1 MLKRADRERK
11 VAEWLEHLQAWK
23 DSGLSLARYA
33 REHEITAFAA
43 YHWRARLIKRGLWR
57 AEPSPTQ
64 SGVQTPDDSLRVPLR
79 FARVRVA
86 PETRSRELVVRV
98 QLANGRA
105 LAIEIGEADQLVE
118 VLSAL
123 ERGA

>member
-43 YHWRARLIKRGLWR
+43 YHWRARLIRRGLWCAQASTAR
-57 AEPSPTQ
+57 VEA
-64 SGVQTPDDSLRVPLR
+64 QTPDDSSRVPLR

-86 PETRSRELVVRV
+86 PEARSRELVVRV
-98 QLANGRA
+98 GLANGRA

>member
-43 YHWRARLIKRGLWR
+43 YHWRARLIKRKH
-57 AEPSPTQ
+57 
-64 SGVQTPDDSLRVPLR
+64 
-79 FARVRVA
+79 FANPV
-86 PETRSRELVVRV
+86 
-98 QLANGRA
+98 
-105 LAIEIGEADQLVE
+105 
-118 VLSAL
+118 
-123 ERGA
+123 